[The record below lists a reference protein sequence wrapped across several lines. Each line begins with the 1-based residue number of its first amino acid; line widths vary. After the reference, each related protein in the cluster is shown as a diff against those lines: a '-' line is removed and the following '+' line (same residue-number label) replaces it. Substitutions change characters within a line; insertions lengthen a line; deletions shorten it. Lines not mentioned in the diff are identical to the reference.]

1 LVSIGAKSQPGQIQ
15 QIKIVS
21 FTVKNQLPAII
32 DNWNNMPGSLL
43 LIAQLPPNVSVKG
56 IRLMV
61 QIKGGG
67 AIVCSN
73 NSAGGMPVDEFTTRT
88 FSANELTSTL
98 QGCHD
103 LKEGSYSICVQFY
116 NVDRVAISNEV
127 CKEFSVEVP
136 RDVEYNPPTL
146 INPENGKVFTEA
158 ELSRPVTFRWTPL
171 VPKPRDPVTYR
182 LKVWQLMQGQN
193 STEAMRSN
201 QPIVTKDVD
210 NITQAVVNGIYTGPC
225 RPPYLCDYVWQVQAL
240 NREGKPMGKNEGKSD
255 AYTFKVETNTNA
267 YTPPQ
272 LITPNDGKAFA
283 PIEMS
288 APVMFRWTP
297 VVPKTQQPVI
307 YRLRVWQL
315 MQGQTGSQAM
325 RSNQPIVTKDVDNIT
340 QAAVTGIYTGPCRPP
355 YLCDYV
361 WQVQAVNREGQPVGS
376 NEGKSEVWS
385 FKFEDKSAN
394 EVSPPKL
401 VEPVDGKKFL
411 PKDMTAP
418 TLFRWTPVVPKPQ
431 EPVTYRL
438 KVWQLMQGQSGSQA
452 IKSNKPIVEQEGIII
467 TGVTVPAIYTGPC
480 RPPYLCDYVWQVQ
493 AVNRE
498 GKPVGSNEGKSE
510 IFTFNIEEPGQTFQP
525 PKLVAPIDGK
535 KFLPKDMTAP
545 TLFRWTPVVPKPQEP
560 VTYRLKV
567 WQLMQGQSGSQAMR
581 SNKPIVEKEGIL
593 ITEVTVPGIYTGPC
607 RPPYLCDYVWQVQAV
622 NREGQPV
629 GGNEGKSEV
638 WSFKVQNNIDT
649 EIDSVFV
656 SCCEKNVQNIYIRV
670 KNNLASPVNIV
681 SIKYK
686 INGAGASII
695 LTPVTPAVP
704 TATIAGNGS
713 QVFTA
718 TVKCITANFLKF
730 LVDAE
735 DVADP
740 DNKETE
746 VVYDTL
752 KCICNACDSIKID
765 VVQKDIKFD
774 ANGNINMNTNISV
787 SPKLVK
793 NIKAE
798 LVYFEYKPES
808 DDCMLCNKDSKTF
821 GNFGNGTHSQEWNF
835 SPPKNLSGG
844 TPAAI
849 TITVPPTVKCCD
861 AVIRWCIRY
870 VVTFDDCTV
879 CNKLICYEKKKEGCA
894 KGNINPNN
902 DQK

>member
-1 LVSIGAKSQPGQIQ
+1 MRKINLLLLLLCHFSLASIAQPGQTQ
-15 QIKIVS
+15 QIKIVN

-43 LIAQLPPNVSVKG
+43 LVAQKSPATREFKGVK
-56 IRLMV
+56 LLL
-61 QIKGGG
+61 QIKSGGSLICG
-67 AIVCSN
+67 SN
-73 NSAGGMPVDEFTTRT
+73 YSNGLPVDDFTTRS
-88 FSANELTSTL
+88 FNVNELTGLLSA
-98 QGCHD
+98 CHE
-103 LKEGSYSICVQFY
+103 LKDGSYTICAQFFS
-116 NVDRVAISNEV
+116 VERVAISNEV
-127 CKEFSVEVP
+127 CKEFTMETAKETEFS
-136 RDVEYNPPTL
+136 PPTL
-146 INPENGKVFTEA
+146 ITPENGKEYSSTDMIK
-158 ELSRPVTFRWTPL
+158 PVMFRWTPL
-171 VPKPRDPVTYR
+171 VPKPKEPVTYR
-182 LKVWQLMQGQN
+182 MKVWQLMQGQN
-193 STEAMRSN
+193 ATTAMRTN

-210 NITQAVVNGIYTGPC
+210 NITQAVVSNIYTGPC
-225 RPPYLCDYVWQVQAL
+225 RPPYLCDYVW
-240 NREGKPMGKNEGKSD
+240 N
-255 AYTFKVETNTNA
+255 
-267 YTPPQ
+267 
-272 LITPNDGKAFA
+272 
-283 PIEMS
+283 
-288 APVMFRWTP
+288 
-297 VVPKTQQPVI
+297 
-307 YRLRVWQL
+307 
-315 MQGQTGSQAM
+315 
-325 RSNQPIVTKDVDNIT
+325 
-340 QAAVTGIYTGPCRPP
+340 
-355 YLCDYV
+355 
-361 WQVQAVNREGQPVGS
+361 
-376 NEGKSEVWS
+376 
-385 FKFEDKSAN
+385 
-394 EVSPPKL
+394 
-401 VEPVDGKKFL
+401 
-411 PKDMTAP
+411 
-418 TLFRWTPVVPKPQ
+418 
-431 EPVTYRL
+431 
-438 KVWQLMQGQSGSQA
+438 
-452 IKSNKPIVEQEGIII
+452 
-467 TGVTVPAIYTGPC
+467 
-480 RPPYLCDYVWQVQ
+480 VQ

-498 GKPVGSNEGKSE
+498 GKPMGRNNGTSEPYTFKVVDKSANEAS
-510 IFTFNIEEPGQTFQP
+510 P
-525 PKLVAPIDGK
+525 PKLVAPVDGK

-581 SNKPIVEKEGIL
+581 SNKPIVEKEML

-670 KNNLASPVNIV
+670 KNNLANPVNIV

-787 SPKLVK
+787 TPKLVK

-798 LVYFEYKPES
+798 LVYFDYKPDS